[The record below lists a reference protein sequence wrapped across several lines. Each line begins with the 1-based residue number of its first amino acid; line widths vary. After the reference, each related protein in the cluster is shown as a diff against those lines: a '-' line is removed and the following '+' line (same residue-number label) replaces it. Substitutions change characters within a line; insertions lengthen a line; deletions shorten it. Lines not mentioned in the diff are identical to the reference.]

1 MSNVTRGLS
10 ASVLA
15 AMRGGRAGNRMEDDP
30 EKENPEEELENEKKD
45 PEAKAEDPEEE
56 AAGEGAPGD
65 DPKGDDPKSGDPERE
80 DEQKTSAS
88 ASARADE
95 RSRIQAILTH
105 PKASAN
111 AELAGHLAFSTAY
124 SAKEASAILNAS
136 TPSASTGGNR
146 LADRMAGKTPKLG
159 AGGAPSAQS
168 ERKSLLAAVG
178 GAINARHG
186 RRNTGE

>member
-30 EKENPEEELENEKKD
+30 ENETSPDELEEENRD
-45 PEAKAEDPEEE
+45 PDAEGEETDPDAE
-56 AAGEGAPGD
+56 GEGAPGD
-65 DPKGDDPKSGDPERE
+65 DPEGDDEKPV
-80 DEQKTSAS
+80 SAK

-111 AELAGHLAFSTAY
+111 AELANHLAFNTAY

-136 TPSASTGGNR
+136 TPSASSGGNR
-146 LADRMAGKTPKLG
+146 LAGRMAGKTPKLG
-159 AGGAPSAQS
+159 AGGAPSATS

-186 RRNTGE
+186 RRNTGD

>member
-30 EKENPEEELENEKKD
+30 EKETPPEELEEENRDPDAEGDD
-45 PEAKAEDPEEE
+45 PEPEAE
-56 AAGEGAPGD
+56 GEGAPGD
-65 DPKGDDPKSGDPERE
+65 DPEGDDEKPV
-80 DEQKTSAS
+80 SAK

-95 RSRIQAILTH
+95 RSRIQGILTH

-111 AELAGHLAFSTAY
+111 ADLASHLAFNTAY

-136 TPSASTGGNR
+136 TPSASAASGGNR

-159 AGGAPSAQS
+159 AGGAPSATS

-186 RRNTGE
+186 RHNTGD

>member
-45 PEAKAEDPEEE
+45 PEAEADDPEEE

-65 DPKGDDPKSGDPERE
+65 DPSDDPERD
-80 DEQKTSAS
+80 DEKPVSAN

-111 AELAGHLAFSTAY
+111 AELASHLAFSTAY

>member
-30 EKENPEEELENEKKD
+30 EKENPEEELENGKKD
-45 PEAKAEDPEEE
+45 PEAEADDPDPDAE
-56 AAGEGAPGD
+56 GEGAPGD
-65 DPKGDDPKSGDPERE
+65 NPKSDDPEGE
-80 DEQKTSAS
+80 DEKPVSAN

-159 AGGAPSAQS
+159 AGGAPSAAS
-168 ERKSLLAAVG
+168 ERQSLLAAVG

>member
-30 EKENPEEELENEKKD
+30 EKENPEEELENEKKE
-45 PEAKAEDPEEE
+45 PEAETDDPEEE

-65 DPKGDDPKSGDPERE
+65 DPERK
-80 DEQKTSAS
+80 DEKPVSAN

-136 TPSASTGGNR
+136 TPSAATGGHR